1 MSACSPRR
9 AAELLQNYFVL
20 GFTHILPGGVDHIL
34 FVLGV
39 FLFGSRLKSMLWQVS
54 AFTVAHSIT
63 LGLTL
68 YGIVSLSAAW
78 VEPLIAISIAY
89 VAVENLFTSR
99 LTPWRVAVVFAF
111 GLLHGMGFASAL
123 RELGLPRSE
132 FLTGLVTFNAGVEAG
147 QLAVIAGAFVLVAC
161 WPLNHDEYRRRIVV
175 PGSALIALIGLY
187 WTIARLPLGDLAS
200 RSLF

>member
-161 WPLNHDEYRRRIVV
+161 WPLSHDEYRRRIVV